1 VGEKSSPN
9 PNMQNPKP
17 ADIRPEPDPL
27 PSLAQRLQPN
37 AQTAA
42 LVSHSISGRSRNQ
55 NLWGQLAEAMRPN
68 HICYSKIALDS
79 SKPVGPC
86 GPTGSTYVR
95 HCTRLEAE
103 MSSESMT
110 ILLAS
115 GNGNYARDEWRS
127 LRHLLGSC
135 RSEAEQW

>member
-42 LVSHSISGRSRNQ
+42 LVSHSIRSRNVFRVHDNPAGKWQ
-55 NLWGQLAEAMRPN
+55 WQLCKGRM
-68 HICYSKIALDS
+68 AL
-79 SKPVGPC
+79 PAP
-86 GPTGSTYVR
+86 PTR
-95 HCTRLEAE
+95 I
-103 MSSESMT
+103 MPK
-110 ILLAS
+110 
-115 GNGNYARDEWRS
+115 
-127 LRHLLGSC
+127 
-135 RSEAEQW
+135 